1 MKFMN
6 RINRQDIKVVEK
18 RHNDAIIFYAPK
30 GLLLSVQSKRIID
43 LYEWIE
49 QGGERVNDQS
59 PFVEDEF

>member
-43 LYEWIE
+43 LCERIE
-49 QGGERVNDQS
+49 QGVHVNDRS
-59 PFVEDEF
+59 PFVKDEF